1 MIKGALKLGS
11 GSAFCFSMRKILCLF
26 LFIFLVSCSSDEE
39 LKIGVAVYD
48 FEDSFITEV
57 RNSIVECS
65 SDDIPVTVLDAAGR
79 QQTQNEQIE
88 RFIDEGYSAIIVN
101 SVDRT
106 ASGVLIE
113 KCRQNDVPLVFFNR
127 EPVKDDMAKWDKVYY
142 VGARAEDSGIMAG
155 EIMADYWYRYPEADK
170 NHDGILQFVVIR
182 GETGHQDTELRTE
195 YFIDTLFS
203 EGIALDKLHEDTGS
217 WTREGGY
224 SVMSSFLSHS
234 GDRIEAVFANND
246 DMAIAAAKA
255 ARDSGNQAYANT
267 IFLGFNGDRA
277 ACEAILADELTM
289 SIAQMAYEMGYK
301 SVEAMVQTLDGE
313 QVEPNIDS
321 GSEVITIDN
330 AQERL
335 DTLDEQLGS

>member
-1 MIKGALKLGS
+1 MIQTDLS
-11 GSAFCFSMRKILCLF
+11 D
-26 LFIFLVSCSSDEE
+26 VSYDGYIISPLQQDM
-39 LKIGVAVYD
+39 VA
-48 FEDSFITEV
+48 
-57 RNSIVECS
+57 N
-65 SDDIPVTVLDAAGR
+65 
-79 QQTQNEQIE
+79 
-88 RFIDEGYSAIIVN
+88 
-101 SVDRT
+101 
-106 ASGVLIE
+106 LI
-113 KCRQNDVPLVFFNR
+113 
-127 EPVKDDMAKWDKVYY
+127 
-142 VGARAEDSGIMAG
+142 
-155 EIMADYWYRYPEADK
+155 
-170 NHDGILQFVVIR
+170 
-182 GETGHQDTELRTE
+182 QDTEKPV
-195 YFIDTLFS
+195 
-203 EGIALDKLHEDTGS
+203 IALDTNIESDKVVTFVGTGNEEAAKQGAIAAVGAAKEAGWTEIQCIEIAGVQGDSTNTARMNGYKAGIEEAGGDFLEDEVQYAEATA
-217 WTREGGY
+217 TR
-224 SVMSSFLSHS
+224 
-234 GDRIEAVFANND
+234 AVDAMNGIISRYPDGIAIICANND

>member
-1 MIKGALKLGS
+1 MKKRAIAMLLAGALC
-11 GSAFCFSMRKILCLF
+11 ASMAG
-26 LFIFLVSCSSDEE
+26 CSSTGESSSGGETAGETQYNVSVILKTLSAEYFQYLKAGAEAYAAEHPDE
-39 LKIGVAVYD
+39 VAVAVKGPPSETSFQDQLNMIQTDLSDVSYD
-48 FEDSFITEV
+48 GYIIS
-57 RNSIVECS
+57 
-65 SDDIPVTVLDAAGR
+65 PL
-79 QQTQNEQIE
+79 QQDMVAN
-88 RFIDEGYSAIIVN
+88 
-101 SVDRT
+101 
-106 ASGVLIE
+106 LI
-113 KCRQNDVPLVFFNR
+113 
-127 EPVKDDMAKWDKVYY
+127 
-142 VGARAEDSGIMAG
+142 
-155 EIMADYWYRYPEADK
+155 
-170 NHDGILQFVVIR
+170 
-182 GETGHQDTELRTE
+182 QDTEKPV
-195 YFIDTLFS
+195 
-203 EGIALDKLHEDTGS
+203 IALDTNIESDKVVTFVGTGNEEAAKQGAIAAVEAAKEAGWTEIQCIEIAGVQGDSTNTARMNGYKAGIEEAGGDFLEDEVQYAEATA
-217 WTREGGY
+217 TR
-224 SVMSSFLSHS
+224 
-234 GDRIEAVFANND
+234 AVDAMNGIISRYPDGIAIICANND

>member
-1 MIKGALKLGS
+1 MQAGAE
-11 GSAFCFSMRKILCLF
+11 AYAEEHP
-26 LFIFLVSCSSDEE
+26 DE
-39 LKIGVAVYD
+39 VAVEVKGPPSETSFQDQLNMIQTDLSDVSYD
-48 FEDSFITEV
+48 GYIIS
-57 RNSIVECS
+57 
-65 SDDIPVTVLDAAGR
+65 PL
-79 QQTQNEQIE
+79 QQDMVAN
-88 RFIDEGYSAIIVN
+88 
-101 SVDRT
+101 
-106 ASGVLIE
+106 LI
-113 KCRQNDVPLVFFNR
+113 
-127 EPVKDDMAKWDKVYY
+127 
-142 VGARAEDSGIMAG
+142 
-155 EIMADYWYRYPEADK
+155 
-170 NHDGILQFVVIR
+170 
-182 GETGHQDTELRTE
+182 QDTEKPV
-195 YFIDTLFS
+195 
-203 EGIALDKLHEDTGS
+203 IALDTNIESDKVVTFVGTGNEEAAKQGAIAAVEAAKEAGWTEIQCIEIAGVQGDSTNTDRMNGYKAGIEEAGGDFLEDEVQYAEATA
-217 WTREGGY
+217 TR
-224 SVMSSFLSHS
+224 
-234 GDRIEAVFANND
+234 AVDAMNGIISRYPDGIAIICANND

>member
-1 MIKGALKLGS
+1 MIQTDLS
-11 GSAFCFSMRKILCLF
+11 D
-26 LFIFLVSCSSDEE
+26 VSYDGYIISPLQQDM
-39 LKIGVAVYD
+39 VA
-48 FEDSFITEV
+48 
-57 RNSIVECS
+57 N
-65 SDDIPVTVLDAAGR
+65 
-79 QQTQNEQIE
+79 
-88 RFIDEGYSAIIVN
+88 
-101 SVDRT
+101 
-106 ASGVLIE
+106 LI
-113 KCRQNDVPLVFFNR
+113 
-127 EPVKDDMAKWDKVYY
+127 
-142 VGARAEDSGIMAG
+142 
-155 EIMADYWYRYPEADK
+155 
-170 NHDGILQFVVIR
+170 
-182 GETGHQDTELRTE
+182 QDTEKPV
-195 YFIDTLFS
+195 
-203 EGIALDKLHEDTGS
+203 IALDTNIESDKVVTFVGTGIEEAGGDFLEDEVQYAEATA
-217 WTREGGY
+217 TR
-224 SVMSSFLSHS
+224 
-234 GDRIEAVFANND
+234 AVDAMNGIISRYPDGIAIICANND

>member
-1 MIKGALKLGS
+1 M
-11 GSAFCFSMRKILCLF
+11 
-26 LFIFLVSCSSDEE
+26 
-39 LKIGVAVYD
+39 VA
-48 FEDSFITEV
+48 
-57 RNSIVECS
+57 N
-65 SDDIPVTVLDAAGR
+65 
-79 QQTQNEQIE
+79 
-88 RFIDEGYSAIIVN
+88 
-101 SVDRT
+101 
-106 ASGVLIE
+106 LI
-113 KCRQNDVPLVFFNR
+113 
-127 EPVKDDMAKWDKVYY
+127 
-142 VGARAEDSGIMAG
+142 
-155 EIMADYWYRYPEADK
+155 
-170 NHDGILQFVVIR
+170 
-182 GETGHQDTELRTE
+182 QDTEKPV
-195 YFIDTLFS
+195 
-203 EGIALDKLHEDTGS
+203 IALDTNIESDKVVTFVGTGNEEAAKQGAIAAVEAAKEAGWTEIQCIEIAGVQGDSTNTARMNGYKAGIEEAGGDFLEDEVQYAEATA
-217 WTREGGY
+217 TR
-224 SVMSSFLSHS
+224 
-234 GDRIEAVFANND
+234 AVDAMNGIISRYPDGIAIICANND

>member
-1 MIKGALKLGS
+1 MIQTDLS
-11 GSAFCFSMRKILCLF
+11 D
-26 LFIFLVSCSSDEE
+26 VSYDGYIISPLQQDM
-39 LKIGVAVYD
+39 VA
-48 FEDSFITEV
+48 
-57 RNSIVECS
+57 N
-65 SDDIPVTVLDAAGR
+65 
-79 QQTQNEQIE
+79 
-88 RFIDEGYSAIIVN
+88 
-101 SVDRT
+101 
-106 ASGVLIE
+106 LI
-113 KCRQNDVPLVFFNR
+113 
-127 EPVKDDMAKWDKVYY
+127 
-142 VGARAEDSGIMAG
+142 
-155 EIMADYWYRYPEADK
+155 
-170 NHDGILQFVVIR
+170 
-182 GETGHQDTELRTE
+182 QDTEKPV
-195 YFIDTLFS
+195 
-203 EGIALDKLHEDTGS
+203 IALDTNIESDKVVTFVGTGNEEAAKQGAIAAVEAAKEAGWTEIQCIEIAGVQGDSTNTARMNGYKAGIEEAGGDFLEDEVQYAEATA
-217 WTREGGY
+217 TR
-224 SVMSSFLSHS
+224 
-234 GDRIEAVFANND
+234 AVDAMNGIISRYPDGIAIICANND